1 MPAVLIISKKR
12 QSCLV
17 QLKRKGKIM
26 NLPNITIVDKY
37 KVRIDAFECKKCG
50 KVPATTIDLRPYA
63 GQYVRIWLDE
73 DGTYALDPRRNHFWQ
88 MAEFQVPEQEYKQVD
103 SGDKDPETKEPIMVP
118 EADFEREG
126 FVPDVVFPTG
136 LIDRGDRL
144 QVYYGAAD
152 TNVGVVEWSKAEL
165 LAALR

>member
-118 EADFEREG
+118 EAIPIDL
-126 FVPDVVFPTG
+126 TG
-136 LIDRGDRL
+136 ISIEKWTLPPAEI
-144 QVYYGAAD
+144 QSEKAAI
-152 TNVGVVEWSKAEL
+152 
-165 LAALR
+165 